1 MKLIDLI
8 CNPVVISECFHDE
21 YETPRKVDRLV
32 PMRPRHGRSL
42 YSDSGRCSATAHF
55 MCGTDWSCYLTAG
68 RRPWETLGF
77 LGASCCRPGQV
88 NRLCWSWSCLSLW
101 KLLEFLLRLSWV
113 WLPNL
118 RQPRVSH
125 FSGRTNSEIPEHR
138 LCEVGPLAQQY
149 TQHVVRDTYWR
160 LQVHSLGM
168 PGTGTAK
175 PLWILFSS
183 LCVVIVEEDPILLMS
198 AVRGSRGL
206 GSPGGLMQPDIFWPC
221 FYTLNGDVE
230 D

>member
-1 MKLIDLI
+1 MQLPAQSTGSSPWGHVTVIVFILTQGDTQQQRTLCVALTGAATSLQGGDREKLWVSWVH
-8 CNPVVISECFHDE
+8 PA
-21 YETPRKVDRLV
+21 VDQGRLTHSV
-32 PMRPRHGRSL
+32 RVEVASL
-42 YSDSGRCSATAHF
+42 CGSDWSSPCVLSVTSLPQTAQSFPLFRANKLWDSGTPAL
-55 MCGTDWSCYLTAG
+55 WS
-68 RRPWETLGF
+68 R
-77 LGASCCRPGQV
+77 
-88 NRLCWSWSCLSLW
+88 
-101 KLLEFLLRLSWV
+101 
-113 WLPNL
+113 
-118 RQPRVSH
+118 
-125 FSGRTNSEIPEHR
+125 
-138 LCEVGPLAQQY
+138 PLAQQY

-160 LQVHSLGM
+160 SQVHSLGT

-183 LCVVIVEEDPILLMS
+183 LCVVIVEEDPILLTS